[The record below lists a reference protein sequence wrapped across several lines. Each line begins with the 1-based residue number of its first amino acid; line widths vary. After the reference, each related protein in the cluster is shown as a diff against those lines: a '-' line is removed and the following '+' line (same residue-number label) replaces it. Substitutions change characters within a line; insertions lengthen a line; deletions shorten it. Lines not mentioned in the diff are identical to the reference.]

1 MSETLRDLVVSLSL
15 QTDNFTRNIKTVNT
29 HIKEAESAFKLA
41 AAGVTNF
48 EQTTTGL
55 TSKQTMLTRQF
66 NLQKVAVDQYQKAL
80 AAANKKLEECQENQ
94 RKAQTRFDA
103 AQTTASAA
111 ELKKLSGALEATK
124 KATQNAS
131 DAVHSTT
138 TKLNNAQAAVRNT
151 QAALNACNSSIAAMS
166 SDWTRS
172 AQVLERN
179 QSTIAML
186 GLRMRTVQSEF
197 TLATAG
203 IKNTS
208 ESTTALTAK
217 LKMLDSE
224 LNIQQATIR
233 KYEESLAA
241 AKTQLKAAQRENDPA
256 KIRQARTAVEEN
268 TASLNNARAAYVTT
282 QQAIRETNQALTL
295 AQNSYY
301 TAGAAIRINETAVAS
316 LGKQIQLA
324 ESQFRLTGAGISN
337 FGTTAAGVA
346 AKIDQLKEKQA
357 LLRQQ
362 MQQLRDAVK
371 SAEDQLK
378 AAQTANDP
386 QKIQQAKDKLTEL
399 NTTLN
404 NTEAELRET
413 TSELNI
419 QNSGWV
425 QAGAAIK
432 TSETAVASLGKQ
444 MQLAESKFRLAGA
457 GIANFGT
464 KAAGTAAKLQLLKEK
479 QALLRQQVQQLR
491 DAVKSAEDQLKA
503 AQTANDPQKIQQ
515 AKDKLTELNTTLNNT
530 KAQLKATT
538 SELNLLSS
546 AWTRAGT
553 VLTNFSTKARAVS
566 STMVSTGRTMM
577 RWITTPL
584 LGIATAG
591 VNAQVQFEKTFA
603 QVRKTVTATE
613 TEYAQ
618 LEAASKKMSTTLAMS
633 TDDINEVMA
642 TAGQL
647 GIATE
652 NIQSFSRTMI
662 DLGNSTTDLSAN
674 DGATQIAKFINIMG
688 TSQKEVRRLGS
699 AIAYLGNN
707 YATTEAP
714 IMEMSMRLAGAGKQ
728 VGLTEAQILGI
739 ATALSSV
746 GIEAEMG
753 GSAFSKA
760 LIKMEVASTQ
770 GADAMGDFANIA
782 GMSNQAFK
790 SLWDSDPAS
799 AFIAF
804 TKGLAQLDEEGI
816 SAIATLQDLGFK
828 EVRLR
833 DTMLRTV
840 SASGL
845 LENAIADANKAWEEN
860 TALTEKSNAIYST
873 TAAKL
878 TNLKNK
884 ASLAGQQIASDLTP
898 VVHNLMSAASDLLD
912 KFMGL
917 DEQQRLSIIKWGAV
931 AAAMGPA
938 LLIMGRLIGVA
949 GSVAGA
955 LGKGMTAVGKFSA
968 AVAGAGGGMTGFL
981 KVIGSSKLAMV
992 ALSAAVVYGAYKL
1005 YDYASG
1011 AKAARD
1017 ALEGMNKTAQNWKN
1031 TAADTFYSSGK
1042 GLGFFGLSTEDFQ
1055 KTATK
1060 TISTVQDWMDGMV
1073 EVWSDGKYETDAIVK
1088 EWQDSSDALSKD
1100 TRAHMVELRDQA
1112 QASGDAAKAQEINA
1126 AIAELDALDKRI
1138 RVNLNYFQ
1146 GKTLTDKNKAFWQG
1160 LMDQKQEI
1168 LLKWG
1173 FAEEPEGGAEAYD
1186 TIAKKVRAAE
1196 ARAKAVGQDVDS
1208 SLYQEATLATSQ
1220 GYAEVLQQLNDQY
1233 DAEYEKINQINNA
1246 TERQNQLNALNE
1258 KYKSQRAAAAK
1269 EYMQAA
1275 DGYMA
1280 HVLDAK
1286 DMQDTEN
1293 QLNRLHELLAKL
1305 AETSETD
1312 TQGRANILTQL
1323 NELTGEM
1330 DEGTLTEYMT
1340 LLTQVSSQV
1349 ALLKS
1354 SGMSDAEI
1362 QALFP
1367 DVDIANITRM
1377 LDLYAEIGQHLS
1389 NFKNIADIQPLN
1401 EMVNGA
1407 ISEEVLKIATDL
1419 NLDGA
1424 KAAWEAFAANPG
1436 AAITTD
1442 AQVTSWTLGDEAQ
1455 KQTATI
1461 QATVSEYVEIPEG
1474 ASTEKL
1480 TPKGIVAYVN
1490 AYNDLLPEGKKAD
1503 TSKLTPE
1510 VAEAFVKAYRE
1521 VEGKADITKLTP
1533 DEIVAQVM
1541 KYVELPEGANKEEL
1555 IPACNAFVLAYS
1567 DPDATTDGLK
1577 VKALIGT
1584 MIAYANATGVNPSMF
1599 LTSNLRGVVRKF
1611 AVAAGVDEDELLA
1624 ALKREV
1630 EITGYNVDPTLNVQ
1644 LPGTIY
1650 LTGYDYMAYKD
1661 FMDENGDVPID
1672 GRIRLGNLTESEW
1685 ESALGENRVKY
1696 WKDGVEVDAN
1706 VAEATGVDEKTL
1718 ALITTN
1724 EDGTK
1729 TYNVIITAQVTGTEE
1744 AIDAVSA
1751 LVDEEKKIDPT
1762 PLGMAAGIMPATT
1775 MDLIN
1780 SAMKRI
1786 QSYQET
1792 KDLNWWDKYWAGVL
1806 QGAST
1811 NLGTLNTSMNLDF
1824 NQDTVAELS
1833 AYIGEVVAAI
1843 QQGAEVSDEDL
1854 VNLKTIFDFLNGLQD
1869 TGTGAHILAG
1879 AAEGMTAG
1887 GVDTTVDTLITNLG
1901 TAIQNAESKLQES
1914 GQQIGAGI
1922 GEGQKSYDFGDDAE
1936 TTFTNDL
1943 NALDEAADINS
1954 PSKRMIP
1961 TGESIS
1967 EGVGVGMAQYDFSG
1981 DATATMANLES
1992 AISGAFL
1999 TSSLRSVGLNAMF
2012 GMAAGVRA
2020 GQSAVISAMRS
2031 AAQSAV
2037 AAAKRALQIH
2047 SPSRVFR
2054 DEVGVMTMKGFGQG
2068 VLEETKEQ
2076 AQIIRNASR
2085 YLTNE
2090 AGSSAVAATN
2100 DNRKTYNTDNSTS
2113 FSFAGATFQVRSE
2126 QDVHDLAIEIAT
2138 LTRRNQRGRGLRM
2151 A

>member
-1 MSETLRDLVVSLSL
+1 MAETLRDLVVSLSL

-41 AAGVTNF
+41 ASGVTNF
-48 EQTTTGL
+48 EQTTEGL
-55 TSKQTMLTRQF
+55 ASKQTMLTRQLD
-66 NLQKVAVDQYQKAL
+66 LQKVAVDQYQKAL
-80 AAANKKLEECQENQ
+80 VAANKKLTECQENQ
-94 RKAQTRFDA
+94 RKAQARFDA
-103 AQTTASAA
+103 AGTSASAA

-151 QAALNACNSSIAAMS
+151 QAALNACNGSIASMRSGWAQ
-166 SDWTRS
+166 S

-217 LKMLDSE
+217 LKMLNSE
-224 LNIQQATIR
+224 LTLQQATIR
-233 KYEESLAA
+233 RYEESLAA
-241 AKTQLKAAQRENDPA
+241 AKTQLKAAQKENDPE

-295 AQNSYY
+295 ASNGYY
-301 TAGAAIRINETAVAS
+301 TAGAAI
-316 LGKQIQLA
+316 
-324 ESQFRLTGAGISN
+324 
-337 FGTTAAGVA
+337 
-346 AKIDQLKEKQA
+346 
-357 LLRQQ
+357 
-362 MQQLRDAVK
+362 
-371 SAEDQLK
+371 
-378 AAQTANDP
+378 
-386 QKIQQAKDKLTEL
+386 
-399 NTTLN
+399 
-404 NTEAELRET
+404 
-413 TSELNI
+413 
-419 QNSGWV
+419 
-425 QAGAAIK
+425 K
-432 TSETAVASLGKQ
+432 TNETAVASLGKQ

-464 KAAGTAAKLQLLKEK
+464 KAAGAAAKLQLLKEK

-491 DAVKSAEDQLKA
+491 DAVKSAEEQLKA
-503 AQTANDPQKIQQ
+503 AQASGDPQKIQQ
-515 AKDKLTELNTTLNNT
+515 AKDKLTELITTLNNT
-530 KAQLKATT
+530 EAQLRDTT
-538 SELNLLSS
+538 RELNLQSS
-546 AWTRAGT
+546 AWTRAGAA
-553 VLTNFSTKARAVS
+553 LTSFSAKARAVS

-584 LGIATAG
+584 MGIATAG
-591 VNAQVQFEKTFA
+591 VTAQIQFEKTFA

-613 TEYAQ
+613 AEYAQ
-618 LEAASKKMSTTLAMS
+618 LEAASKKMSTTLAKS

-652 NIQSFSRTMI
+652 NIESFSRTMI

-770 GADAMGDFANIA
+770 GADAMGDFAKVA
-782 GMSNQAFK
+782 GMSNQEFK
-790 SLWDSDPAS
+790 NLWDSDPAG

-804 TKGLAQLDEEGI
+804 TKGLAQMDEEGI

-833 DTMLRTV
+833 DTMLRTI

-845 LENAIADANKAWEEN
+845 LEHAIADANKAWEEN

-873 TAAKL
+873 TAARL

-917 DEQQRLSIIKWGAV
+917 DEQQRLAIIKWGAA

-938 LLIMGRLIGVA
+938 LLIMGRLVGAA
-949 GSVAGA
+949 GGVAGA
-955 LGKGMTAVGKFSA
+955 LGKGMTAIGKFSA
-968 AVAGAGGGMTGFL
+968 AVKGAGGGVSGLL
-981 KVIGSSKLAMV
+981 KVVGSSKLAM
-992 ALSAAVVYGAYKL
+992 AGLTAAVIYGAYKL

-1011 AKAARD
+1011 AKAARE

-1031 TAADTFYSSGK
+1031 TAADTFYSSGE
-1042 GLGFFGLSTEDFQ
+1042 GLGFFGLSAEDFQ
-1055 KTATK
+1055 KSAAK
-1060 TISTVQDWMDGMV
+1060 TTSTVQDWMDGMV

-1112 QASGDAAKAQEINA
+1112 QASGDTAKAQEINA

-1196 ARAKAVGQDVDS
+1196 ARAAAMGQKVDS
-1208 SLYQEATLATSQ
+1208 SLYEEATLAASQ
-1220 GYAEVLQQLNDQY
+1220 GYAAVLQQMNDQY
-1233 DAEYEKINQINNA
+1233 DAEYEKIIQINDA
-1246 TERQNQLNALNE
+1246 TERNTQLAALNE
-1258 KYKSQRAAAAK
+1258 KYTTQRAAAAK
-1269 EYMQAA
+1269 EFANASQ
-1275 DGYMA
+1275 GY
-1280 HVLDAK
+1280 VTTLLNSD
-1286 DMQDTEN
+1286 DTKKTEG
-1293 QLNRLHELLAKL
+1293 QLNTLLAKL
-1305 AETSETD
+1305 KELSDATAAGQDTSGILTELNTL
-1312 TQGRANILTQL
+1312 TQG
-1323 NELTGEM
+1323 M
-1330 DEGTLTEYMT
+1330 DEGALTEYLTM
-1340 LLTQVSSQV
+1340 LTQISSL
-1349 ALLKS
+1349 AS
-1354 SGMSDAEI
+1354 SGLSAEEL
-1362 QALFP
+1362 QTLFP
-1367 DVDIANITRM
+1367 DVDFTNVDAM
-1377 LDLYAEIGQHLS
+1377 LEKFAAIGQFL
-1389 NFKNIADIQPLN
+1389 NQFKDVTEIAPLN
-1401 EMVNGA
+1401 EMFNGA
-1407 ISEEVLKIATDL
+1407 VSEEVLQIATDL

-1424 KAAWEAFAANPG
+1424 KAAWSAFAADPG

-1442 AQVTSWTLGDEAQ
+1442 AYVSMWELSEEA
-1455 KQTATI
+1455 KAKK
-1461 QATVSEYVEIPEG
+1461 AEIDAKI
-1474 ASTEKL
+1474 ASYTDKDAKTGELKL
-1480 TPKGIVAYVN
+1480 TGEGISAYVKE
-1490 AYNDLLPEGKKAD
+1490 YNDTRSDGTKAD
-1503 TSKLTPE
+1503 MSSLKPE
-1510 VAEAFVKAYRE
+1510 AAEAFVTAYHE
-1521 VEGKADITKLTP
+1521 ATTGVDTSQLTP
-1533 DEIVAQVM
+1533 KEIVAMVDAYAEQ
-1541 KYVELPEGANKEEL
+1541 KGDKLLQGLKPEVKE
-1555 IPACNAFVLAYS
+1555 AMVLAYS
-1567 DPDATTDGLK
+1567 DENANTDDLRYK
-1577 VKALIGT
+1577 YLLEHMT
-1584 MIAYANATGVNPSMF
+1584 AN
-1599 LTSNLRGVVRKF
+1599 
-1611 AVAAGVDEDELLA
+1611 
-1624 ALKREV
+1624 
-1630 EITGYNVDPTLNVQ
+1630 ITGYTVDPAFTAPTVN
-1644 LPGTIY
+1644 GRIAI
-1650 LTGYDYMAYKD
+1650 TGYDLQSYLAFTRTHK
-1661 FMDENGDVPID
+1661 DVPIS
-1672 GRIRLGNLTESEW
+1672 GRIRLGELTDEELTA
-1685 ESALGENRVKY
+1685 ALSTGAVKY
-1696 WKDGVEVDAN
+1696 YNE
-1706 VAEATGVDEKTL
+1706 TGLEIPASAVPTEMLTPDKL
-1718 ALITTN
+1718 VLLG
-1724 EDGTK
+1724 EDGTLH
-1729 TYNVIITAQVTGTEE
+1729 VLVTPE
-1744 AIDAVSA
+1744 I
-1751 LVDEEKKIDPT
+1751 
-1762 PLGMAAGIMPATT
+1762 
-1775 MDLIN
+1775 
-1780 SAMKRI
+1780 
-1786 QSYQET
+1786 
-1792 KDLNWWDKYWAGVL
+1792 
-1806 QGAST
+1806 
-1811 NLGTLNTSMNLDF
+1811 
-1824 NQDTVAELS
+1824 
-1833 AYIGEVVAAI
+1833 
-1843 QQGAEVSDEDL
+1843 
-1854 VNLKTIFDFLNGLQD
+1854 
-1869 TGTGAHILAG
+1869 TGTGVSVREAAQALEEVYVTTSVFGNTSKHNGGPLLNKILGGSTMDWIKSFTAEAQALNRLKGSGWTLWGLLDGLNIDGLNKRMGEQFNGDTLAG
-1879 AAEGMTAG
+1879 LQTYVAEIVAAVQNGEAISEEDLANLKAILDFTSSLDEIGAG
-1887 GVDTTVDTLITNLG
+1887 QQFIGGFKAILG
-1901 TAIQNAESKLQES
+1901 TDDVVATLTKAYQDVLGRTSDIVFGGSGVNAAGFGGGGKTWGTEVGE
-1914 GQQIGAGI
+1914 QIGAGI
-1922 GEGQKSYDFGDDAE
+1922 GEGQKNYDFSTDAE
-1936 TTFTNDL
+1936 TTITNDE
-1943 NALDEAADINS
+1943 NALNDAAVIHS
-1954 PSKRMIP
+1954 PSQRMKPI
-1961 TGESIS
+1961 GGFIS
-1967 EGVGVGMAQYDFSG
+1967 AGVGAGMTEYDFSG
-1981 DATATMANLES
+1981 DAAATVANLES
-1992 AISGAFL
+1992 ALNAAF
-1999 TSSLRSVGLNAMF
+1999 TANSTRSVGLNAMF

-2020 GQSAVISAMRS
+2020 GQSAVIAAMRS
-2031 AAQSAV
+2031 AAQNAV
-2037 AAAKRALQIH
+2037 AAAKNALQIH

-2068 VLEETKEQ
+2068 VLQETKEQ

-2085 YLTNE
+2085 YLTSE

-2113 FSFAGATFQVRSE
+2113 FSFAGATFEVRSE
-2126 QDVHDLAIEIAT
+2126 QDVRDLAVEIAT
-2138 LTRRNQRGRGLRM
+2138 LTRRSQRGRGLRM

>member
-15 QTDNFTRNIKTVNT
+15 QTDNFTRNIKSVNT

-41 AAGVTNF
+41 ASGVTNF
-48 EQTTTGL
+48 EQTTAGL
-55 TSKQTMLTRQF
+55 TSKQTMLTRQL

-80 AAANKKLEECQENQ
+80 EAARNKLAECQKNQKTFEAKLTAAKGAGQSAAALKKLEGQV
-94 RKAQTRFDA
+94 T
-103 AQTTASAA
+103 
-111 ELKKLSGALEATK
+111 ATK
-124 KATQNAS
+124 KATQNAA
-131 DAVHSTT
+131 DAVSSTS

-151 QAALNACNSSIAAMS
+151 QAALNACNGSIASMRS
-166 SDWTRS
+166 GWTQS

-224 LNIQQATIR
+224 LTLQQATIR
-233 KYEESLAA
+233 RYEESLAA
-241 AKTQLKAAQRENDPA
+241 AKTQLKAAQKENDPE

-295 AQNSYY
+295 ASSGYY
-301 TAGAAIRINETAVAS
+301 TAGAAIKTNETAVAS
-316 LGKQIQLA
+316 LGKQI
-324 ESQFRLTGAGISN
+324 
-337 FGTTAAGVA
+337 
-346 AKIDQLKEKQA
+346 
-357 LLRQQ
+357 
-362 MQQLRDAVK
+362 
-371 SAEDQLK
+371 
-378 AAQTANDP
+378 
-386 QKIQQAKDKLTEL
+386 
-399 NTTLN
+399 
-404 NTEAELRET
+404 
-413 TSELNI
+413 
-419 QNSGWV
+419 
-425 QAGAAIK
+425 
-432 TSETAVASLGKQ
+432 
-444 MQLAESKFRLAGA
+444 QLAESKFRLAGA
-457 GIANFGT
+457 GIANFGA
-464 KAAGTAAKLQLLKEK
+464 KAAGAAAKLQLLKEK
-479 QALLRQQVQQLR
+479 QAILRQQVQQLR
-491 DAVKSAEDQLKA
+491 DAVKSAEEQLKA
-503 AQTANDPQKIQQ
+503 AQASGDPQKIQQ
-515 AKDKLTELNTTLNNT
+515 AKDRLTELNTTLNNT
-530 KAQLKATT
+530 EAQLRDTT
-538 SELNLLSS
+538 RELNLQSS

-553 VLTNFSTKARAVS
+553 ALTSFSTKARAVS
-566 STMVSTGRTMM
+566 STMVSTGRTMT

-584 LGIATAG
+584 MGIATAS
-591 VNAQVQFEKTFA
+591 VNAEIQFEKTFA
-603 QVRKTVTATE
+603 TVRKTVRGTE
-613 TEYAQ
+613 EDYAR
-618 LEAASKKMSTTLAMS
+618 LEAASKKMSTQLAAGTDEINAVMS
-633 TDDINEVMA
+633 

-647 GIATE
+647 GIETE
-652 NIQSFSRTMI
+652 NIEAFTKTMI
-662 DLGNSTTDLSAN
+662 DLGNSTTDLDAN
-674 DGATQIAKFINIMG
+674 TAATEIAKFINIMG
-688 TSQKEVRRLGS
+688 TSQKDIDRLGAS
-699 AIAYLGNN
+699 LAYVGNR

-714 IMEMSMRLAGAGKQ
+714 IMEMAMRIAGAGKQ
-728 VGLTEAQILGI
+728 VGMTEAQVIGV

-746 GIEAEMG
+746 GIEAQMG

-760 LIKMEVASTQ
+760 LIKMELAAETGGQSLT
-770 GADAMGDFANIA
+770 DFATVS
-782 GMSNQAFK
+782 GMTAEEFK
-790 SLWDSDPAS
+790 NLWKADPTA

-804 TKGLAQLDEEGI
+804 TKGIAQMDDEGI

-840 SASGL
+840 SNTRLMEDAV
-845 LENAIADANKAWEEN
+845 ADATRGWQEN
-860 TALTEKSNAIYST
+860 TALTEMAGKIYAT
-873 TAAKL
+873 TAAQL

-898 VVHNLMSAASDLLD
+898 IVQNLMSTASDLLD

-917 DEQQRLSIIKWGAV
+917 DEEQRLSIIKWGAV

-938 LLIMGRLIGVA
+938 LLILGRLVGAV

-955 LGKGMTAVGKFSA
+955 LGKGMLAVGRFSA
-968 AVAGAGGGMTGFL
+968 AVKGAGGGVSGLL
-981 KVIGSSKLAMV
+981 KVVGSSKLAMV
-992 ALSAAVVYGAYKL
+992 GLTAAVIYGAYKL

-1011 AKAARD
+1011 AKAARE

-1031 TAADTFYSSGK
+1031 TAADTFYSSGE
-1042 GLGFFGLSTEDFQ
+1042 GLGFFGLNAEDFQ
-1055 KTATK
+1055 KTAVK
-1060 TISTVQDWMDGMV
+1060 TTSTVQDWMDGMV

-1112 QASGDAAKAQEINA
+1112 QASGDTAKAQEINA

-1160 LMDQKQEI
+1160 LMDQKQAI

-1173 FAEEPEGGAEAYD
+1173 FAEEPEGGTEAYD
-1186 TIAKKVRAAE
+1186 VIAKKVRAAE
-1196 ARAKAVGQDVDS
+1196 ARAAAMGQKVDPP
-1208 SLYQEATLATSQ
+1208 LYEEATLAASQ
-1220 GYAEVLQQLNDQY
+1220 GYAAVLQQINDQY
-1233 DAEYEKINQINNA
+1233 DAEYEKINQLNDA
-1246 TERQNQLNALNE
+1246 TERQNQLDALNE
-1258 KYKSQRAAAAK
+1258 KYKSQRTAAAK
-1269 EYMQAA
+1269 EYLQAT

-1280 HVLDAK
+1280 HVLDEK
-1286 DMQDTEN
+1286 DMRNTEN

-1340 LLTQVSSQV
+1340 LLTQVASQV

-1367 DVDIANITRM
+1367 DVDIANITQM
-1377 LDLYAEIGQHLS
+1377 LDLYAEIGQYLS
-1389 NFKNIADIQPLN
+1389 DFKNIADIQPLN
-1401 EMVNGA
+1401 EMYNGA

-1436 AAITTD
+1436 AAITTN

-1455 KQTATI
+1455 KQTAIVT
-1461 QATVSEYVEIPEG
+1461 ATVGKYVEIPEG
-1474 ASTEKL
+1474 ASKEEL
-1480 TPKGIVAYVN
+1480 TPSGVVAYVS
-1490 AYNDLLPEGKKAD
+1490 AYNDLRGDKKAD
-1503 TSKLTPE
+1503 LSLLKPE

-1521 VEGKADITKLTP
+1521 VEGKADVTKLTP

-1541 KYVELPEGANKEEL
+1541 KYVELPEGTDKEAL
-1555 IPACNAFVLAYS
+1555 KPACEAFVLAYS

-1577 VKALIGT
+1577 VKALTGM
-1584 MIAYANATGVNPSMF
+1584 MIAYANAAGVNPSLF
-1599 LTSNLRGVVRKF
+1599 LTSNLQGVVRKF
-1611 AVAAGVDEDELLA
+1611 AVAMGVDEAELLA

-1644 LPGTIY
+1644 IPGTIY

-1661 FMDENGDVPID
+1661 FMDENGDVPIA
-1672 GRIRLGNLTESEW
+1672 GRIRLGSLTEAEW
-1685 ESALGENRVKY
+1685 ESALGQNRVKY
-1696 WKDGVEVDAN
+1696 WKDGVEVDVS
-1706 VAEATGVDEKTL
+1706 VAEAAGVDEKTL
-1718 ALITTN
+1718 ALITMN

-1729 TYNVIITAQVTGTEE
+1729 TYNVIIAAQVTGTEE

-1762 PLGMAAGIMPATT
+1762 PLGMAAGILPATT
-1775 MDLIN
+1775 MDLID

-1786 QSYQET
+1786 QSYQKT
-1792 KDLNWWDKYWAGVL
+1792 KDWSGWDKFWARILHGESTDLGV
-1806 QGAST
+1806 
-1811 NLGTLNTSMNLDF
+1811 LNTSMSLDF
-1824 NQDTVAELS
+1824 NQGTVAELS
-1833 AYIGEVVAAI
+1833 TYIGEIVAAI
-1843 QQGAEVSDEDL
+1843 QQGENVSAEDL
-1854 VNLKTIFDFLNGLQD
+1854 ENLKTIFDFLNGLQE
-1869 TGTGAHILAG
+1869 TGTGTHILAG

-1887 GVDTTVDTLITNLG
+1887 GIDTSVDTLIANLG
-1901 TAIQNAESKLQES
+1901 TVIQGAEAKFQES
-1914 GQQIGAGI
+1914 GEQIAAGI
-1922 GEGQKSYDFGDDAE
+1922 GEGQKNYDFSTDAE
-1936 TTFTNDL
+1936 TTIAN
-1943 NALDEAADINS
+1943 DEAALNDAAVIHS
-1954 PSKRMIP
+1954 PSQRMKPI
-1961 TGESIS
+1961 GGFIS
-1967 EGVGVGMAQYDFSG
+1967 AGVGAGMTEYDFSG
-1981 DATATMANLES
+1981 DAAATVANLES
-1992 AISGAFL
+1992 AISAAFM

-2031 AAQSAV
+2031 AAQNAV
-2037 AAAKRALQIH
+2037 AAAKSALQIH

-2054 DEVGVMTMKGFGQG
+2054 DEVGAMTMKGFGQG
-2068 VLEETKEQ
+2068 VLQETKEQ

-2085 YLTNE
+2085 YLTTE

-2113 FSFAGATFQVRSE
+2113 FSFAGATFQIRSE
-2126 QDVHDLAIEIAT
+2126 QDVRDLAVEIAT

>member
-15 QTDNFTRNIKTVNT
+15 QTDNFTRNIKSVNT
-29 HIKEAESAFKLA
+29 QIKEAESAFKLA
-41 AAGVTNF
+41 ASGVTNF
-48 EQTTTGL
+48 EQTTGGL
-55 TSKQTMLTRQF
+55 AAKQTTLTRQL

-80 AAANKKLEECQENQ
+80 EAAKKKLAECQANQATFEAKLASAKGAGQSAAALKKLEGQV
-94 RKAQTRFDA
+94 T
-103 AQTTASAA
+103 
-111 ELKKLSGALEATK
+111 ATK
-124 KATQNAS
+124 KATQNAA
-131 DAVHSTT
+131 DAVSSTS

-151 QAALNACNSSIAAMS
+151 QVALNACNGSIASMRSGWAQ
-166 SDWTRS
+166 S

-186 GLRMRTVQSEF
+186 GLQMRTVQSEF

-224 LNIQQATIR
+224 LTLQQATIR
-233 KYEESLAA
+233 RYEESLAA
-241 AKTQLKAAQRENDPA
+241 AKTQLKAAQKENDPE

-295 AQNSYY
+295 ASSGYY
-301 TAGAAIRINETAVAS
+301 TAGAAIKTNETAVAS

-324 ESQFRLTGAGISN
+324 ESKFRLAGAGIAN
-337 FGTTAAGVA
+337 FGAKAAGAA
-346 AKIDQLKEKQA
+346 AKLQLLKEKQA
-357 LLRQQ
+357 ILRQQ
-362 MQQLRDAVK
+362 VQQLRDAVK
-371 SAEDQLK
+371 SAEEQLK
-378 AAQTANDP
+378 AAQASGDP

-404 NTEAELRET
+404 NTEA
-413 TSELNI
+413 
-419 QNSGWV
+419 
-425 QAGAAIK
+425 
-432 TSETAVASLGKQ
+432 
-444 MQLAESKFRLAGA
+444 
-457 GIANFGT
+457 
-464 KAAGTAAKLQLLKEK
+464 
-479 QALLRQQVQQLR
+479 QLR
-491 DAVKSAEDQLKA
+491 D
-503 AQTANDPQKIQQ
+503 
-515 AKDKLTELNTTLNNT
+515 TTR
-530 KAQLKATT
+530 
-538 SELNLLSS
+538 ELNLQSS
-546 AWTRAGT
+546 AWTRAGAA
-553 VLTNFSTKARAVS
+553 LTSFSAKARAVS
-566 STMVSTGRTMM
+566 STMVSTGRTMT

-584 LGIATAG
+584 MGIATAS
-591 VNAQVQFEKTFA
+591 VNAEIQFEKTFA
-603 QVRKTVTATE
+603 TVRKTVRGTE
-613 TEYAQ
+613 EDYAH
-618 LEAASKKMSTTLAMS
+618 LEAASKKMSTQLAAGTDEINAVMS
-633 TDDINEVMA
+633 

-647 GIATE
+647 GIETE
-652 NIQSFSRTMI
+652 NIEAFTKTMI
-662 DLGNSTTDLSAN
+662 DLGNSTTDLDAN
-674 DGATQIAKFINIMG
+674 TAATEIAKFINIMG
-688 TSQKEVRRLGS
+688 TSQKDIDRLGAS
-699 AIAYLGNN
+699 LAYVGNR

-714 IMEMSMRLAGAGKQ
+714 IMEMAMRIAGAGKQ
-728 VGLTEAQILGI
+728 VGMTEAQVIGV

-746 GIEAEMG
+746 GIEAQMG

-760 LIKMEVASTQ
+760 LIKMELAAETGGQSLT
-770 GADAMGDFANIA
+770 DFATVS
-782 GMSNQAFK
+782 GMTAEEFK
-790 SLWDSDPAS
+790 DLWKADPTA

-804 TKGLAQLDEEGI
+804 TKGIAQMDDEGI

-840 SASGL
+840 SNTRLMEDAV
-845 LENAIADANKAWEEN
+845 ADATRGWQEN
-860 TALTEKSNAIYST
+860 TALTEMAGKIYAT
-873 TAAKL
+873 TAAQL

-898 VVHNLMSAASDLLD
+898 TIQNLMSSASDLLD

-938 LLIMGRLIGVA
+938 LLILGRLVGAV

-955 LGKGMTAVGKFSA
+955 LGKGMLAVGRFSA
-968 AVAGAGGGMTGFL
+968 AVKGAGGGVSGLL
-981 KVIGSSKLAMV
+981 KVVGSSKLAMV
-992 ALSAAVVYGAYKL
+992 GLTAAVIYGAYKL

-1011 AKAARD
+1011 AKAARE

-1031 TAADTFYSSGK
+1031 TAADTFYSSGE
-1042 GLGFFGLSTEDFQ
+1042 GLGFFGLNAEDFQ
-1055 KTATK
+1055 KTAAK
-1060 TISTVQDWMDGMV
+1060 TTSTVQDWMDGMV

-1112 QASGDAAKAQEINA
+1112 QASGDTAKAQEINA

-1160 LMDQKQEI
+1160 LMDQKQAI

-1173 FAEEPEGGAEAYD
+1173 FAEEPEGGTEAYD

-1196 ARAKAVGQDVDS
+1196 ARAAAMGQEVDS
-1208 SLYQEATLATSQ
+1208 SLYQEATLAASQ
-1220 GYAEVLQQLNDQY
+1220 GYAAVLQQMNDQY
-1233 DAEYEKINQINNA
+1233 DAEYEKIIQLNDA
-1246 TERQNQLNALNE
+1246 TERQNQLDALNE
-1258 KYKSQRAAAAK
+1258 KYKSQRTAAAK
-1269 EYMQAA
+1269 EYLQAT

-1280 HVLDAK
+1280 HVLDEK
-1286 DMQDTEN
+1286 DMRNTEN

-1340 LLTQVSSQV
+1340 LLTQVASQV

-1367 DVDIANITRM
+1367 DVDIANITQM
-1377 LDLYAEIGQHLS
+1377 LDLYAEIGQYLS
-1389 NFKNIADIQPLN
+1389 DFKNIADIQPLN
-1401 EMVNGA
+1401 EMYNGA

-1436 AAITTD
+1436 AAITT
-1442 AQVTSWTLGDEAQ
+1442 
-1455 KQTATI
+1455 
-1461 QATVSEYVEIPEG
+1461 
-1474 ASTEKL
+1474 
-1480 TPKGIVAYVN
+1480 N
-1490 AYNDLLPEGKKAD
+1490 
-1503 TSKLTPE
+1503 
-1510 VAEAFVKAYRE
+1510 
-1521 VEGKADITKLTP
+1521 
-1533 DEIVAQVM
+1533 AQVM
-1541 KYVELPEGANKEEL
+1541 KYVESPEGTDKEAL
-1555 IPACNAFVLAYS
+1555 KPACEAFVLAYS

-1577 VKALIGT
+1577 VKALTGM
-1584 MIAYANATGVNPSMF
+1584 MIAYANATGVNPSLF
-1599 LTSNLRGVVRKF
+1599 LTSNLQGVVRKF
-1611 AVAAGVDEDELLA
+1611 AVAMGVDEAELLA

-1644 LPGTIY
+1644 IPGTIY

-1661 FMDENGDVPID
+1661 FMDENGDVPIA
-1672 GRIRLGNLTESEW
+1672 GRIRLGRLTEAEW
-1685 ESALGENRVKY
+1685 ESALGQNRVKY
-1696 WKDGVEVDAN
+1696 WKDGVEVDVS
-1706 VAEATGVDEKTL
+1706 VAEAAGVDEKTL
-1718 ALITTN
+1718 ALITMN

-1729 TYNVIITAQVTGTEE
+1729 TYNVIIAAQVTGTEE

-1762 PLGMAAGIMPATT
+1762 PLGMAAGILPATT
-1775 MDLIN
+1775 MDLID

-1786 QSYQET
+1786 QSYQKT
-1792 KDLNWWDKYWAGVL
+1792 KDWSGWDKFWARILHGESTDLGV
-1806 QGAST
+1806 
-1811 NLGTLNTSMNLDF
+1811 LNTSMSLDF
-1824 NQDTVAELS
+1824 NQGTVAELS
-1833 AYIGEVVAAI
+1833 TYIGEIVAAI
-1843 QQGAEVSDEDL
+1843 QQGENVSAEDL
-1854 VNLKTIFDFLNGLQD
+1854 ENLKTIFDFLNGLQE
-1869 TGTGAHILAG
+1869 TGTGTHILAG

-1887 GVDTTVDTLITNLG
+1887 GIDTSVDTLIANLG
-1901 TAIQNAESKLQES
+1901 TVIQGAEAKFQES
-1914 GQQIGAGI
+1914 GEQIAAGI
-1922 GEGQKSYDFGDDAE
+1922 GEGQKNYDFSTDAE
-1936 TTFTNDL
+1936 TTIAN
-1943 NALDEAADINS
+1943 DEAALNDAAVIHS
-1954 PSKRMIP
+1954 PSQRMKPI
-1961 TGESIS
+1961 GGFIS
-1967 EGVGVGMAQYDFSG
+1967 AGVGAGMTEYDFSG
-1981 DATATMANLES
+1981 DAAATVANLES
-1992 AISGAFL
+1992 AISAAFM

-2031 AAQSAV
+2031 AAQNAV
-2037 AAAKRALQIH
+2037 AAAKSALQIH

-2068 VLEETKEQ
+2068 VLQETKEQ

-2085 YLTNE
+2085 YLTTE

-2113 FSFAGATFQVRSE
+2113 FSFAGATFQIRSE
-2126 QDVHDLAIEIAT
+2126 QDVRDLAVEIAT

>member
-41 AAGVTNF
+41 ASGVTNF
-48 EQTTTGL
+48 EQTTEGL
-55 TSKQTMLTRQF
+55 ASKQTMLTRQLD
-66 NLQKVAVDQYQKAL
+66 LQKVAVDQYQKAL
-80 AAANKKLEECQENQ
+80 VAANKKLTECQENQ
-94 RKAQTRFDA
+94 RKAQARFDA

-151 QAALNACNSSIAAMS
+151 QAALNACNGSIASMRSGWAQ
-166 SDWTRS
+166 S

-217 LKMLDSE
+217 LKMLNSE
-224 LNIQQATIR
+224 LTLQQATVR
-233 KYEESLAA
+233 RYEESLAA
-241 AKTQLKAAQRENDPA
+241 AKTQLKAAQKENDPE

-282 QQAIRETNQALTL
+282 QQEIRETNRELT
-295 AQNSYY
+295 AASNGFY
-301 TAGAAIRINETAVAS
+301 TSRDAVTANETAVAS

-324 ESQFRLTGAGISN
+324 ES
-337 FGTTAAGVA
+337 
-346 AKIDQLKEKQA
+346 
-357 LLRQQ
+357 
-362 MQQLRDAVK
+362 
-371 SAEDQLK
+371 
-378 AAQTANDP
+378 
-386 QKIQQAKDKLTEL
+386 
-399 NTTLN
+399 
-404 NTEAELRET
+404 
-413 TSELNI
+413 
-419 QNSGWV
+419 
-425 QAGAAIK
+425 
-432 TSETAVASLGKQ
+432 
-444 MQLAESKFRLAGA
+444 KFRLAGA
-457 GIANFGT
+457 GVANFGT
-464 KAAGTAAKLQLLKEK
+464 KAAGAAAKLQLLKEK

-491 DAVKSAEDQLKA
+491 DAVKSAEEQLKA
-503 AQTANDPQKIQQ
+503 AQASGDPQKIQQ
-515 AKDKLTELNTTLNNT
+515 AKDKLTELITALNNT
-530 KAQLKATT
+530 EAQLRDTT
-538 SELNLLSS
+538 RELNLQSS
-546 AWTRAGT
+546 AWTRAGAA
-553 VLTNFSTKARAVS
+553 LTSFSTKARAVS

-584 LGIATAG
+584 MGIATAG
-591 VNAQVQFEKTFA
+591 VTAQIQFEKTFA

-613 TEYAQ
+613 AEYAQ

-652 NIQSFSRTMI
+652 NIESFSRTMI

-674 DGATQIAKFINIMG
+674 EGATQIAKFINIMG

-739 ATALSSV
+739 STALSSV

-770 GADAMGDFANIA
+770 GADAMGDFANVA
-782 GMSNQAFK
+782 GMSNQEFK
-790 SLWDSDPAS
+790 NLWDSDPAG

-804 TKGLAQLDEEGI
+804 TKGLAQMDEEGI

-845 LENAIADANKAWEEN
+845 LESAIADATKAWDEN

-873 TAAKL
+873 TAARL

-884 ASLAGQQIASDLTP
+884 ASLAAQQIASDLTP

-917 DEQQRLSIIKWGAV
+917 DEEQRLSIIKWGAV

-938 LLIMGRLIGVA
+938 LLIMGRLIGVT

-955 LGKGMTAVGKFSA
+955 LGKGMTAIGKFSA
-968 AVAGAGGGMTGFL
+968 AVKGAGGGMTGFL

-1031 TAADTFYSSGK
+1031 TAADTFYSSGE
-1042 GLGFFGLSTEDFQ
+1042 GLGFFGLSAEDFQ
-1055 KTATK
+1055 KSATK
-1060 TISTVQDWMDGMV
+1060 TTSTVQDWMDGMV

-1088 EWQDSSDALSKD
+1088 EWQASSDALSKD

-1112 QASGDAAKAQEINA
+1112 QASGDTAKAQEINA

-1146 GKTLTDKNKAFWQG
+1146 GKNLTDKNKAFWQG
-1160 LMDQKQEI
+1160 LMDQKQAI

-1186 TIAKKVRAAE
+1186 VIAKKVRAAE
-1196 ARAKAVGQDVDS
+1196 ARAAAMGQEVDS
-1208 SLYQEATLATSQ
+1208 SLYEEATLAASQ
-1220 GYAEVLQQLNDQY
+1220 GYAAVLQQINDQY
-1233 DAEYEKINQINNA
+1233 DAEYEKIIQINSE
-1246 TERQNQLNALNE
+1246 TERNTQLAALNE
-1258 KYKSQRAAAAK
+1258 KYTTQRAAAAK
-1269 EYMQAA
+1269 EFANASQGYVTTLLNSDDTKKTEGQLNTLLEKLKELDTAMQT
-1275 DGYMA
+1275 G
-1280 HVLDAK
+1280 
-1286 DMQDTEN
+1286 QDTSGILTE
-1293 QLNRLHELLAKL
+1293 LNTL
-1305 AETSETD
+1305 
-1312 TQGRANILTQL
+1312 TQG
-1323 NELTGEM
+1323 M
-1330 DEGTLTEYMT
+1330 DEGALTEYLTM
-1340 LLTQVSSQV
+1340 LTQISSL
-1349 ALLKS
+1349 AS
-1354 SGMSDAEI
+1354 SGLSAEEI
-1362 QALFP
+1362 QTLFP
-1367 DVDIANITRM
+1367 DVDFTNVDAM
-1377 LDLYAEIGQHLS
+1377 LERYAAIGQYLNQFKDVAEI
-1389 NFKNIADIQPLN
+1389 FPLN
-1401 EMVNGA
+1401 EMFNGA
-1407 ISEEVLKIATDL
+1407 VSEEVLKIATDL

-1424 KAAWEAFAANPG
+1424 KAAWSAFAADPG

-1442 AQVTSWTLGDEAQ
+1442 AYVSMWELGDEARA
-1455 KQTATI
+1455 KKA
-1461 QATVSEYVEIPEG
+1461 EIDAKI
-1474 ASTEKL
+1474 ASYTDKDAKTGELKL
-1480 TPKGIVAYVN
+1480 TGEGITAYVKE
-1490 AYNDLLPEGKKAD
+1490 YNDTRSDGTKAD
-1503 TSKLTPE
+1503 MSSLKPE
-1510 VAEAFVKAYRE
+1510 AAEAFVEAFTE
-1521 VEGKADITKLTP
+1521 IAGGADITQLTP
-1533 DEIVAQVM
+1533 DEIVAKV
-1541 KYVELPEGANKEEL
+1541 KEYAEKEGVDVLKNLKPEVLQAM
-1555 IPACNAFVLAYS
+1555 VLAYS
-1567 DPDATTDGLK
+1567 DEGASTDDLRYK
-1577 VKALIGT
+1577 YLLEHMT
-1584 MIAYANATGVNPSMF
+1584 AN
-1599 LTSNLRGVVRKF
+1599 
-1611 AVAAGVDEDELLA
+1611 
-1624 ALKREV
+1624 
-1630 EITGYNVDPTLNVQ
+1630 ITGYTVDPAFTAPTVN
-1644 LPGTIY
+1644 GRIAI
-1650 LTGYDYMAYKD
+1650 TGYDLQSYLAFTRTHK
-1661 FMDENGDVPID
+1661 DVPIS
-1672 GRIRLGNLTESEW
+1672 GRIRLGELTDEELTAALSTGAIKYYNETGL
-1685 ESALGENRVKY
+1685 EIPASAVPTEMLTPDKLVLL
-1696 WKDGVEVDAN
+1696 D
-1706 VAEATGVDEKTL
+1706 
-1718 ALITTN
+1718 
-1724 EDGTK
+1724 EDGTLH
-1729 TYNVIITAQVTGTEE
+1729 VLVTPEPKGTKEAVEE
-1744 AIDAVSA
+1744 AAEAVNEAYVTTSVFGNVSKHDAG
-1751 LVDEEKKIDPT
+1751 
-1762 PLGMAAGIMPATT
+1762 PLNGILGGST
-1775 MDLIN
+1775 MDWIKSFAAEARALEKIKGTGLTLWGLLDGLN
-1780 SAMKRI
+1780 IDGLNKRMGE
-1786 QSYQET
+1786 QFNGDT
-1792 KDLNWWDKYWAGVL
+1792 LAGL
-1806 QGAST
+1806 QIY
-1811 NLGTLNTSMNLDF
+1811 
-1824 NQDTVAELS
+1824 VA
-1833 AYIGEVVAAI
+1833 EVVAAVQNGEAI
-1843 QQGAEVSDEDL
+1843 SEEDL
-1854 VNLKTIFDFLNGLQD
+1854 ANLKAILDFVNSLQTVGAGANVIAGLQ
-1869 TGTGAHILAG
+1869 
-1879 AAEGMTAG
+1879 
-1887 GVDTTVDTLITNLG
+1887 TTLG
-1901 TAIQNAESKLQES
+1901 TTDLSETLTQAYDGAVKNAA
-1914 GQQIGAGI
+1914 GIGEQVAAGI
-1922 GEGQKSYDFGDDAE
+1922 GEGQKLYDFGDDAE
-1936 TTFTNDL
+1936 ITFSNDL
-1943 NALDEAADINS
+1943 NALNEAADINS
-1954 PSKRMIP
+1954 PSKRMNP
-1961 TGESIS
+1961 TGEFIAA
-1967 EGVGVGMAQYDFSG
+1967 GIGVGMAQYDFSG
-1981 DATATMANLES
+1981 DAAVTVANLES
-1992 AISGAFL
+1992 AISAAFM
-1999 TSSLRSVGLNAMF
+1999 TSSLRSVGLNAMS

-2031 AAQSAV
+2031 AAQNAV
-2037 AAAKRALQIH
+2037 AAAKNALQIH

-2068 VLEETKEQ
+2068 VLQETKEQ

-2085 YLTNE
+2085 YLTSE

-2113 FSFAGATFQVRSE
+2113 FSFAGATFEVRSE
-2126 QDVHDLAIEIAT
+2126 QDVRDLAVEIAT

>member
-1 MSETLRDLVVSLSL
+1 MAETLRDLVVSLSL

-41 AAGVTNF
+41 ASGVTNF
-48 EQTTTGL
+48 EQTTEGL
-55 TSKQTMLTRQF
+55 ASKQTMLTRQLD
-66 NLQKVAVDQYQKAL
+66 LQKVAVDQYQKAL
-80 AAANKKLEECQENQ
+80 VAANKKLTECQENQ
-94 RKAQTRFDA
+94 RKAQARFDA
-103 AQTTASAA
+103 AGTSASAA

-151 QAALNACNSSIAAMS
+151 QAALNACNGSIASMRS
-166 SDWTRS
+166 GWTQS

-217 LKMLDSE
+217 LKMLNSE
-224 LNIQQATIR
+224 LTLQQATIR
-233 KYEESLAA
+233 RYEESLAA
-241 AKTQLKAAQRENDPA
+241 AKTQLKAAQRENDPE

-282 QQAIRETNQALTL
+282 QQEIRETNREL
-295 AQNSYY
+295 
-301 TAGAAIRINETAVAS
+301 
-316 LGKQIQLA
+316 
-324 ESQFRLTGAGISN
+324 
-337 FGTTAAGVA
+337 TAASNGFYTS
-346 AKIDQLKEKQA
+346 
-357 LLRQQ
+357 
-362 MQQLRDAVK
+362 RDAV
-371 SAEDQLK
+371 
-378 AAQTANDP
+378 TAN
-386 QKIQQAKDKLTEL
+386 
-399 NTTLN
+399 
-404 NTEAELRET
+404 
-413 TSELNI
+413 
-419 QNSGWV
+419 
-425 QAGAAIK
+425 
-432 TSETAVASLGKQ
+432 ETAVASLGKQ

-464 KAAGTAAKLQLLKEK
+464 KAAGAAAKLQLLKEK

-491 DAVKSAEDQLKA
+491 DAVKSAEEQLKA
-503 AQTANDPQKIQQ
+503 AQASGDPQKIQQ

-530 KAQLKATT
+530 EAQLRDTT
-538 SELNLLSS
+538 RELNLQSS
-546 AWTRAGT
+546 AWTRAGAA
-553 VLTNFSTKARAVS
+553 LTSFSAKARAVS

-584 LGIATAG
+584 MGIATAG
-591 VNAQVQFEKTFA
+591 VTAQIQFEKTFA

-613 TEYAQ
+613 AEYAQ

-652 NIQSFSRTMI
+652 NIESFSRTMI

-674 DGATQIAKFINIMG
+674 EGATQIAKFINIMG

-739 ATALSSV
+739 STALSSV

-770 GADAMGDFANIA
+770 GADAMGDFANVA
-782 GMSNQAFK
+782 GMSNQEFK
-790 SLWDSDPAS
+790 NLWDSDPAG

-804 TKGLAQLDEEGI
+804 TKGLAQMDEEGI

-845 LENAIADANKAWEEN
+845 LENAIADATKAWDEN

-873 TAAKL
+873 TAARL

-917 DEQQRLSIIKWGAV
+917 DEQQRLSIIKWGAA

-938 LLIMGRLIGVA
+938 LLIMGRIVGVV
-949 GSVAGA
+949 GNVAGA
-955 LGKGMTAVGKFSA
+955 LGKGMTAIGKFSA
-968 AVAGAGGGMTGFL
+968 AVTGAGGGMTGLL
-981 KVIGSSKLAMV
+981 KVVGSSKLAM
-992 ALSAAVVYGAYKL
+992 AGLTAAVIYGAYKL

-1011 AKAARD
+1011 AKAARE

-1042 GLGFFGLSTEDFQ
+1042 GLDFFGLNAEDFQ
-1055 KTATK
+1055 KAAAK
-1060 TISTVQDWMDGMV
+1060 TTSTVQDWMDGMV

-1112 QASGDAAKAQEINA
+1112 QASGDTAKAQEINA

-1146 GKTLTDKNKAFWQG
+1146 GKNLTDKNKAFWQG

-1186 TIAKKVRAAE
+1186 VIAKKVRAAE
-1196 ARAKAVGQDVDS
+1196 ARAAAMGQKVDS
-1208 SLYQEATLATSQ
+1208 SLYEEATLAASQ
-1220 GYAEVLQQLNDQY
+1220 GYAAVLQQMNDQY
-1233 DAEYEKINQINNA
+1233 DAEYEKIIQINDA
-1246 TERQNQLNALNE
+1246 TERQNQLDALNE
-1258 KYKSQRAAAAK
+1258 KYKSQRTAAAK
-1269 EYMQAA
+1269 EYLQAT

-1280 HVLDAK
+1280 HVLDEK
-1286 DMQDTEN
+1286 DMRNTEN

-1340 LLTQVSSQV
+1340 LLTQVASQV

-1367 DVDIANITRM
+1367 DVDIANITQM

-1389 NFKNIADIQPLN
+1389 DFKNIADIQPLN

-1436 AAITTD
+1436 AAITTN

-1455 KQTATI
+1455 KQTAIVT
-1461 QATVSEYVEIPEG
+1461 ATVGKYVEIPEG
-1474 ASTEKL
+1474 ASKEEL
-1480 TPKGIVAYVN
+1480 TPSGVVAYVS
-1490 AYNDLLPEGKKAD
+1490 AYNDLRGDKKAD
-1503 TSKLTPE
+1503 LSLLKPE

-1521 VEGKADITKLTP
+1521 VEGKADVTKLTP

-1541 KYVELPEGANKEEL
+1541 KYVELPEGTDKEAL
-1555 IPACNAFVLAYS
+1555 KPACEAFVLAYS

-1577 VKALIGT
+1577 VKALTGM
-1584 MIAYANATGVNPSMF
+1584 MIAYANAAGVNPSLF
-1599 LTSNLRGVVRKF
+1599 LTSNLQGVVRKF
-1611 AVAAGVDEDELLA
+1611 AVAMGVDEAELLA

-1644 LPGTIY
+1644 IPGTIY

-1661 FMDENGDVPID
+1661 FMDENGDVPIA
-1672 GRIRLGNLTESEW
+1672 GRIRLGSLTEAEW
-1685 ESALGENRVKY
+1685 ESALGQNRVKY
-1696 WKDGVEVDAN
+1696 WKDGVEVDVS
-1706 VAEATGVDEKTL
+1706 VAEAAGVDEKTL
-1718 ALITTN
+1718 ALITMN

-1729 TYNVIITAQVTGTEE
+1729 TYNVIIAAQVTGTEE

-1762 PLGMAAGIMPATT
+1762 PLGMAAGILPATT
-1775 MDLIN
+1775 MDLID

-1786 QSYQET
+1786 QSYQKT
-1792 KDLNWWDKYWAGVL
+1792 KDWSGWDKFWARILHGESTDLGV
-1806 QGAST
+1806 
-1811 NLGTLNTSMNLDF
+1811 LNTSMSLDF
-1824 NQDTVAELS
+1824 NQGTVAELS
-1833 AYIGEVVAAI
+1833 AYIGEIVAAI
-1843 QQGAEVSDEDL
+1843 QQGENVSAEDL
-1854 VNLKTIFDFLNGLQD
+1854 ENLKTIFDFLNGLQE
-1869 TGTGAHILAG
+1869 TGTGTHILAG

-1887 GVDTTVDTLITNLG
+1887 GIDTSVDTLIANLG
-1901 TAIQNAESKLQES
+1901 TVIQGAEAKFQES
-1914 GQQIGAGI
+1914 GEQIAAGI
-1922 GEGQKSYDFGDDAE
+1922 GEGQKNYDFSTDAE
-1936 TTFTNDL
+1936 TTIAN
-1943 NALDEAADINS
+1943 DEAALNDAAVIHS
-1954 PSKRMIP
+1954 PSQRMKPI
-1961 TGESIS
+1961 GGFIS
-1967 EGVGVGMAQYDFSG
+1967 AGVGAGMTEYDFSG
-1981 DATATMANLES
+1981 DAAATMANLES
-1992 AISGAFL
+1992 AISAAFM

-2031 AAQSAV
+2031 AAQNAV
-2037 AAAKRALQIH
+2037 AAAKSALQIH

-2054 DEVGVMTMKGFGQG
+2054 DEVGAMTMRGFGQG

-2085 YLTNE
+2085 YLTTE

-2113 FSFAGATFQVRSE
+2113 FSFAGATFEVRSE
-2126 QDVHDLAIEIAT
+2126 QDVRDLAVEIAT
-2138 LTRRNQRGRGLRM
+2138 LTRRSQRGRGLRM

>member
-15 QTDNFTRNIKTVNT
+15 QTDNFTRNIKSVNT
-29 HIKEAESAFKLA
+29 QIKEAESAFKLA
-41 AAGVTNF
+41 ASGVTNF
-48 EQTTTGL
+48 EQTTSGL
-55 TSKQTMLTRQF
+55 AAKQTTLTRQL
-66 NLQKVAVDQYQKAL
+66 NLQKTAVDQYQKAL
-80 AAANKKLEECQENQ
+80 DAAEKKLAKCQTNQAKFEQKLNAAKGANTSAAA
-94 RKAQTRFDA
+94 
-103 AQTTASAA
+103 
-111 ELKKLSGALEATK
+111 LKKLNGQVEATR
-124 KATQNAS
+124 KATQNAADTVS
-131 DAVHSTT
+131 STSA
-138 TKLNNAQAAVRNT
+138 KLNNAQAAVRNT
-151 QAALNACNSSIAAMS
+151 QAALNACNGSIASMRS
-166 SDWTRS
+166 GWTQS

-224 LNIQQATIR
+224 LTLQQATIR
-233 KYEESLAA
+233 RYEESLAA
-241 AKTQLKAAQRENDPA
+241 AKTQLKAAQRENDPQ

-295 AQNSYY
+295 ASSGYY
-301 TAGAAIRINETAVAS
+301 TAGAAIKTNETAVAS

-324 ESQFRLTGAGISN
+324 ESKFRLAGAGIAN
-337 FGTTAAGVA
+337 FGAKAAGAA
-346 AKIDQLKEKQA
+346 AKLQLLKEKQA
-357 LLRQQ
+357 ILRQQ
-362 MQQLRDAVK
+362 VQQLRDTVK
-371 SAEDQLK
+371 SAEEQLK
-378 AAQTANDP
+378 AAQASGDP

-404 NTEAELRET
+404 NTEA
-413 TSELNI
+413 
-419 QNSGWV
+419 
-425 QAGAAIK
+425 
-432 TSETAVASLGKQ
+432 
-444 MQLAESKFRLAGA
+444 
-457 GIANFGT
+457 
-464 KAAGTAAKLQLLKEK
+464 
-479 QALLRQQVQQLR
+479 QLR
-491 DAVKSAEDQLKA
+491 D
-503 AQTANDPQKIQQ
+503 
-515 AKDKLTELNTTLNNT
+515 TTR
-530 KAQLKATT
+530 
-538 SELNLLSS
+538 ELNLQSS
-546 AWTRAGT
+546 AWTRAGAA
-553 VLTNFSTKARAVS
+553 LTSFSTKARAVS

-584 LGIATAG
+584 MGIATAS
-591 VNAQVQFEKTFA
+591 VNAEIQFEKTFA
-603 QVRKTVTATE
+603 TVRKTVRGTE
-613 TEYAQ
+613 EDYAR
-618 LEAASKKMSTTLAMS
+618 LEAASKKMSTQLAAGTDEINAVMS
-633 TDDINEVMA
+633 

-652 NIQSFSRTMI
+652 NIESFTKTMI
-662 DLGNSTTDLSAN
+662 DLGNSTTDLDAN
-674 DGATQIAKFINIMG
+674 TAATEIAKFINIMG
-688 TSQKEVRRLGS
+688 TSQKDIGRLGAS
-699 AIAYLGNN
+699 LAYVGNR

-714 IMEMSMRLAGAGKQ
+714 IMEMAMRIAGAGKQ
-728 VGLTEAQILGI
+728 VGMTEAQVIGV

-746 GIEAEMG
+746 GIEAQMG

-760 LIKMEVASTQ
+760 LIKMELAAETGGQSLT
-770 GADAMGDFANIA
+770 DFATVS
-782 GMSNQAFK
+782 GMTAEEFK
-790 SLWDSDPAS
+790 NLWKADPTA

-804 TKGLAQLDEEGI
+804 TKGIAQMDDEGI

-840 SASGL
+840 SNTRLMEDAV
-845 LENAIADANKAWEEN
+845 ADATRGWQEN
-860 TALTEKSNAIYST
+860 TALTEMAGKIYAT
-873 TAAKL
+873 TAAQL

-898 VVHNLMSAASDLLD
+898 TIQNLMSSASDLLD

-917 DEQQRLSIIKWGAV
+917 DEEQRLSIIKWGAV

-938 LLIMGRLIGVA
+938 LLILGRLVGAV

-955 LGKGMTAVGKFSA
+955 LGKGMLAVGRFSA
-968 AVAGAGGGMTGFL
+968 AVKGAGGGVSGLL
-981 KVIGSSKLAMV
+981 KVVGSSKLAM
-992 ALSAAVVYGAYKL
+992 AGLTAAVIYGAYKL

-1011 AKAARD
+1011 AKAARE

-1042 GLGFFGLSTEDFQ
+1042 GLDFFGLNAEDFQ
-1055 KTATK
+1055 KTAAK
-1060 TISTVQDWMDGMV
+1060 TTSTVQDWMDGMV

-1112 QASGDAAKAQEINA
+1112 QASGDTAKAQEINA

-1146 GKTLTDKNKAFWQG
+1146 GKNLTDKNKAFWQG
-1160 LMDQKQEI
+1160 LMDQKQAI

-1173 FAEEPEGGAEAYD
+1173 FAEEPEGGTEAYD

-1196 ARAKAVGQDVDS
+1196 ARAAAMGQEVDS
-1208 SLYQEATLATSQ
+1208 SLYQEATLAASQ
-1220 GYAEVLQQLNDQY
+1220 GYAAVLQQMNDQY
-1233 DAEYEKINQINNA
+1233 DAEYEKIIQLNDA
-1246 TERQNQLNALNE
+1246 TERQNQLDALNE
-1258 KYKSQRAAAAK
+1258 KYKSQRTAAAK
-1269 EYMQAA
+1269 EYLQAT

-1280 HVLDAK
+1280 HVLDEK
-1286 DMQDTEN
+1286 DMRNTEN

-1340 LLTQVSSQV
+1340 LLTQVASQV

-1367 DVDIANITRM
+1367 DVDIANITQM
-1377 LDLYAEIGQHLS
+1377 LDLYAEIGQYLS
-1389 NFKNIADIQPLN
+1389 DFKNIADIQPLN
-1401 EMVNGA
+1401 EMYNGA

-1436 AAITTD
+1436 AAITTN

-1455 KQTATI
+1455 KQTAIVT
-1461 QATVSEYVEIPEG
+1461 ATVGKYVEIPEG
-1474 ASTEKL
+1474 ASKEEL
-1480 TPKGIVAYVN
+1480 TPSGVVAYVS
-1490 AYNDLLPEGKKAD
+1490 AYNDLRGDKKAD
-1503 TSKLTPE
+1503 LSLLKPE

-1521 VEGKADITKLTP
+1521 VEGKADVTKLTP

-1541 KYVELPEGANKEEL
+1541 KYVELPEGTDKEAL
-1555 IPACNAFVLAYS
+1555 KPACEAFVLAYS

-1577 VKALIGT
+1577 VKALTGM
-1584 MIAYANATGVNPSMF
+1584 MIAYANAAGVNPSLF
-1599 LTSNLRGVVRKF
+1599 LTSNLQGVVRKF
-1611 AVAAGVDEDELLA
+1611 AVAMGVDEAELLA

-1644 LPGTIY
+1644 IPGTIY

-1661 FMDENGDVPID
+1661 FMDENGDVPIA
-1672 GRIRLGNLTESEW
+1672 GRIRLGSLTEAEW
-1685 ESALGENRVKY
+1685 ESALGQNRVKY
-1696 WKDGVEVDAN
+1696 WKDGVEVDVS
-1706 VAEATGVDEKTL
+1706 VAEAAGVDEKTL
-1718 ALITTN
+1718 ALITMN

-1729 TYNVIITAQVTGTEE
+1729 TYNVIIAAQVTGTEE

-1762 PLGMAAGIMPATT
+1762 PLGMAAGILPATT
-1775 MDLIN
+1775 MDLID

-1786 QSYQET
+1786 QSYQKT
-1792 KDLNWWDKYWAGVL
+1792 KDWSGWDKFWARILHGESTDLGV
-1806 QGAST
+1806 
-1811 NLGTLNTSMNLDF
+1811 LNTSMSLDF
-1824 NQDTVAELS
+1824 NQGTVAELS
-1833 AYIGEVVAAI
+1833 TYIGEIVAAI
-1843 QQGAEVSDEDL
+1843 QQGENVSAEDL
-1854 VNLKTIFDFLNGLQD
+1854 ENLKTIFDFLNVLQE
-1869 TGTGAHILAG
+1869 TGTGTHILAG

-1887 GVDTTVDTLITNLG
+1887 GIDTSVDTLIANLG
-1901 TAIQNAESKLQES
+1901 TVIQGAEAKFQES
-1914 GQQIGAGI
+1914 GEQIAAGI
-1922 GEGQKSYDFGDDAE
+1922 GEGQKNYDFSTDAE
-1936 TTFTNDL
+1936 TTIAN
-1943 NALDEAADINS
+1943 DEAALNDAAVIHS
-1954 PSKRMIP
+1954 PSQRMKPI
-1961 TGESIS
+1961 GGFIS
-1967 EGVGVGMAQYDFSG
+1967 AGVGAGMTEYDFSG
-1981 DATATMANLES
+1981 DAAATVANLES
-1992 AISGAFL
+1992 AISAAFM

-2031 AAQSAV
+2031 AAQNAV
-2037 AAAKRALQIH
+2037 AAAKSALQIH

-2068 VLEETKEQ
+2068 VLQETKEQ

-2085 YLTNE
+2085 YLTTE

-2113 FSFAGATFQVRSE
+2113 FSFAGATFQIRSE
-2126 QDVHDLAIEIAT
+2126 QDVRDLAVEIAT